1 MVPGALEKLN
11 DLSSQLTEAYKD
23 YAFNWALEKQARAGA
38 IQQAWS
44 EGFNS
49 SQTSDY
55 AFTQS
60 LDQAI
65 TTITGLQDI
74 KALEHEYAHVQFLIQ
89 CGHE

>member
-1 MVPGALEKLN
+1 MDPGALERLDDISKRLV
-11 DLSSQLTEAYKD
+11 EAYKD

-60 LDQAI
+60 LDQA
-65 TTITGLQDI
+65 TTTVTLLQDI
-74 KALEHEYAHVQFLIQ
+74 KALEHEYHHVKFLIE
-89 CGHE
+89 HA